1 MRQILT
7 SLFLL
12 LSFALLGQKNI
23 HEQWTSA
30 LKIYVDSEGNVNYAK
45 WKNDTTA
52 LDNYIS
58 SLEENPPAKYW
69 SKNDSL
75 SYFINAYN
83 AVTVKLI
90 LDNYPLKSIR
100 KLVTPWRFKR
110 INLDGKKVSLN
121 HIEHN
126 ILRKMGEPRIHFA
139 INCASASC
147 PKLLN
152 KAFYSHTI
160 EKQLEA
166 VTKDFINDK
175 KRNLIGEKEMSVS
188 RIFQWF
194 AGDFGTKKERHAFIR
209 RYAQESVAKNAKLRF
224 LNYDWSL
231 NEK

>member
-30 LKIYVDSEGNVNYAK
+30 LKIYVDIEGNVNYAK

-58 SLEENPPAKYW
+58 SLEENPPAEYW
-69 SKNDSL
+69 SKSDSL
-75 SYFINAYN
+75 AYFINAYN

-100 KLVTPWRFKR
+100 KLITPWRFKR
-110 INLDGKKVSLN
+110 FNLNGEKVSLN
-121 HIEHN
+121 HIEHD

-152 KAFYSHTI
+152 KAFYSHSM

-194 AGDFGTKKERHAFIR
+194 VGDFGTKKERHAFIR
-209 RYAQESVAKNAKLRF
+209 RYAQEPVAKNAKLRF

-231 NEK
+231 NE